1 MKAWIK
7 LYNFTGEVLTILI
20 LLITL
25 AIIYRSVGLFDCF
38 AFLPEL
44 FDPRNWGKPIG
55 GQ

>member
-7 LYNFTGEVLTILI
+7 LYNLTGEVLTILI

-38 AFLPEL
+38 AFLPENTVAL
-44 FDPRNWGKPIG
+44 VEEYCYI
-55 GQ
+55 